1 MVDYTFYFYG
11 SNLRASNAGVN
22 DAMVASQVKRTSAAP
37 ALPFDINTS
46 TKSVTYYVGSVN
58 EEQSNYTEK
67 YAAGSIV
74 DYTTYFYDVS
84 GINTRA
90 SLATANQKMTA
101 SYTSRLAMATSMSAT
116 SNTKS
121 ITYYSGNTN
130 EEKSNYTAKYA
141 GTLAVD
147 YTFYFYGSLNTRAPR
162 REPIQ

>member
-1 MVDYTFYFYG
+1 
-11 SNLRASNAGVN
+11 
-22 DAMVASQVKRTSAAP
+22 MVASQVKRTSAAP
-37 ALPFDINTS
+37 LVPSDINTS

-101 SYTSRLAMATSMSAT
+101 SHTSRLAMATSMRHVEHQVH
-116 SNTKS
+116 NLLFGKH
-121 ITYYSGNTN
+121 
-130 EEKSNYTAKYA
+130 K
-141 GTLAVD
+141 
-147 YTFYFYGSLNTRAPR
+147 R
-162 REPIQ
+162 REVKLHREVRRHAGRRLHLLLLRLIK